1 MAPKRI
7 DSSLQEFLAGR
18 HIGTVATE
26 NADETIHM
34 TAVWYVFEDGHFY
47 IATSSKTRKAKNL
60 AVRPKASLMVDS
72 PKGSG
77 WIPGEFQMA
86 G

>member
-47 IATSSKTRKAKNL
+47 IATFVENQEGKESCGATQGIANGRFA
-60 AVRPKASLMVDS
+60 
-72 PKGSG
+72 
-77 WIPGEFQMA
+77 
-86 G
+86 